1 MDHLPKIGAVP
12 WAGRTA
18 ARPNPFEWRPPCTM
32 HNSIAS
38 VLCTFLIV
46 RGRRIEDILWNR
58 STLAYPHPPA
68 DKEVV
73 ACI

>member
-1 MDHLPKIGAVP
+1 
-12 WAGRTA
+12 
-18 ARPNPFEWRPPCTM
+18 M

-58 STLAYPHPPA
+58 SILAYPHPPA